1 MARFRMWVINIY
13 PGLMPEATAIMR
25 GTRLSAE
32 QCLGPLSCPY
42 EACSTSAQK
51 RHFGGS
57 EVQQGDAP
65 EPGLSHGWQR
75 VHSSRG
81 PWGGGLRSPR
91 SGVTAKAPKPVF
103 LLMEQ
108 G

>member
-13 PGLMPEATAIMR
+13 PGLMPEATAIMH
-25 GTRLSAE
+25 GTRLLAE

-65 EPGLSHGWQR
+65 EPGLSHALQW
-75 VHSSRG
+75 VH
-81 PWGGGLRSPR
+81 
-91 SGVTAKAPKPVF
+91 
-103 LLMEQ
+103 
-108 G
+108 